1 MQPTKP
7 WSLLAIA
14 AVSAARGWIVVKFTF
29 ASLAPLPWTA
39 VPALI
44 LLAIGKYMYGR
55 NLGPRLH
62 GQPGAKPI
70 QPMAVPRVVA
80 LAKASS
86 AAGAAIGGLAL
97 GFLIYTI
104 PSLGKP
110 VPAHDAIVSAPT
122 QLAAIVLVLAALYL
136 ERACR
141 APEPPGDSDDLPFS
155 NGHRGRRPSGGVGP
169 DASCQQPAGGPRRR
183 NQPAPP

>member
-14 AVSAARGWIVVKFTF
+14 AVSAAVGWIVVKFPF

-39 VPALI
+39 VPAFI
-44 LLAIGKYMYGR
+44 LRAIGEYMFGR

-97 GFLIYTI
+97 GFLIFTI
-104 PSLGKP
+104 PPPAKP
-110 VPAHDAIVSAPT
+110 VPRPDALPPART
-122 QLAAIVLVLAALYL
+122 LLAALAPVL
-136 ERACR
+136 APPSPGRACP
-141 APEPPGDSDDLPFS
+141 APRPPS
-155 NGHRGRRPSGGVGP
+155 RSGGP
-169 DASCQQPAGGPRRR
+169 
-183 NQPAPP
+183 

>member
-14 AVSAARGWIVVKFTF
+14 AVCAVLAWVVVKFSF
-29 ASLAPLPWTA
+29 SDVAPLPWTA
-39 VPALI
+39 VPALL
-44 LLAIGKYMYGR
+44 LLAIGEFGFGR
-55 NLGPRLH
+55 NLGARLH

-86 AAGAAIGGLAL
+86 AAGAAIAGLAL

-104 PSLGKP
+104 PLLDKP
-110 VPAHDAIVSAPT
+110 VPSHDAIVSAVT
-122 QLAAIVLVLAALYL
+122 MLAAIVLILAALYL

-141 APEPPGDSDDLPFS
+141 APEPPDDDDSDDLPS
-155 NGHRGRRPSGGVGP
+155 PNGQRGRRS
-169 DASCQQPAGGPRRR
+169 
-183 NQPAPP
+183 

>member
-14 AVSAARGWIVVKFTF
+14 AVSAALAWIVVKFTF
-29 ASLAPLPWTA
+29 SDLAPLPWTA

-44 LLAIGKYMYGR
+44 LLAIGEFGFGR
-55 NLGPRLH
+55 NIGPRLH
-62 GQPGAKPI
+62 GQAGAKPI

-86 AAGAAIGGLAL
+86 AAGAAIAGLAL
-97 GFLIYTI
+97 GFLVYTI
-104 PSLGKP
+104 PLLDKP
-110 VPAHDAIVSAPT
+110 VPGHDALAAAVT
-122 QLAAIVLVLAALYL
+122 MLAAIALVLAALYL

-141 APEPPGDSDDLPFS
+141 TPEPPEDDDADDLPSS
-155 NGHRGRRPSGGVGP
+155 NGHRGRRS
-169 DASCQQPAGGPRRR
+169 
-183 NQPAPP
+183 

>member
-14 AVSAARGWIVVKFTF
+14 AVSGILAWIVVRFTF

-39 VPALI
+39 VPALL
-44 LLAIGKYMYGR
+44 LLAAGEFGLAR

-86 AAGAAIGGLAL
+86 AAGSCIGGLAL
-97 GFLIYTI
+97 GFLVYTI
-104 PSLGKP
+104 PSIDKP
-110 VPAHDAIVSAPT
+110 VPGHDALAAAITMVSA
-122 QLAAIVLVLAALYL
+122 AALVLAALYL

-141 APEPPGDSDDLPFS
+141 APEPPEDSDDLPS
-155 NGHRGRRPSGGVGP
+155 ANGQRGHRS
-169 DASCQQPAGGPRRR
+169 
-183 NQPAPP
+183 

>member
-14 AVSAARGWIVVKFTF
+14 AVSAVLAWIVARFTF
-29 ASLAPLPWTA
+29 GNLAPLPWTA
-39 VPALI
+39 LPAL
-44 LLAIGKYMYGR
+44 LLIAIGEFAFAR
-55 NLGPRLH
+55 NIGPRLH
-62 GQPGAKPI
+62 GSPSAKPI

-86 AAGAAIGGLAL
+86 VAASAIGGLAL

-104 PSLGKP
+104 PSIGKP
-110 VPAHDAIVSAPT
+110 VPGHDALASALT
-122 QLAAIVLVLAALYL
+122 MLAAIVLVLAALYL

-141 APEPPGDSDDLPFS
+141 APDPPDDEDELPTS
-155 NGHRGRRPSGGVGP
+155 NGHR
-169 DASCQQPAGGPRRR
+169 
-183 NQPAPP
+183 

>member
-1 MQPTKP
+1 MQPTKA
-7 WSLLAIA
+7 WSLAAIA
-14 AVSAARGWIVVKFTF
+14 AVSAAAGWIVVKFTF
-29 ASLAPLPWTA
+29 SNLAPLPWTA

-44 LLAIGKYMYGR
+44 LLAVGEFLLGR

-97 GFLIYTI
+97 GFLIYVI
-104 PSLGKP
+104 PSIAKP
-110 VPAHDAIVSAPT
+110 VPGHDA
-122 QLAAIVLVLAALYL
+122 LAAAATMLAAMALVLAALYL

-141 APEPPGDSDDLPFS
+141 APEPPDDSDDLPS
-155 NGHRGRRPSGGVGP
+155 ANGQRGRRY
-169 DASCQQPAGGPRRR
+169 
-183 NQPAPP
+183 

>member
-1 MQPTKP
+1 MEPTKP

-14 AVSAARGWIVVKFTF
+14 VVSAAVGWIVIKFTF

-44 LLAIGKYMYGR
+44 LLATGEFLFGR
-55 NLGPRLH
+55 NIGPRLH

-97 GFLIYTI
+97 GVLVYMI

-110 VPAHDAIVSAPT
+110 VPGHDALVSAAT
-122 QLAAIVLVLAALYL
+122 MLSAIALILAALYL

-141 APEPPGDSDDLPFS
+141 APEPPEDSDDLPSS
-155 NGHRGRRPSGGVGP
+155 NGQRGRRS
-169 DASCQQPAGGPRRR
+169 
-183 NQPAPP
+183 

>member
-14 AVSAARGWIVVKFTF
+14 AISAAVAWIVVKFTF
-29 ASLAPLPWTA
+29 SSLAPLPWTA

-44 LLAIGKYMYGR
+44 LLAIGEFGFAR
-55 NLGPRLH
+55 NIGPRLH

-86 AAGAAIGGLAL
+86 VAGAAIGGLAL
-97 GFLIYTI
+97 GFLIYAI
-104 PSLGKP
+104 PLIDKP
-110 VPAHDAIVSAPT
+110 VPGHDALASAVT
-122 QLAAIVLVLAALYL
+122 MLAAIALVLAALYL
-136 ERACR
+136 ERACK
-141 APEPPGDSDDLPFS
+141 APEPPEDDDDADLPSS
-155 NGHRGRRPSGGVGP
+155 NGQRERRP
-169 DASCQQPAGGPRRR
+169 
-183 NQPAPP
+183 

>member
-14 AVSAARGWIVVKFTF
+14 AVSAALGWIVVKFTF

-44 LLAIGKYMYGR
+44 LLAIGEYMFGR

-86 AAGAAIGGLAL
+86 AAGATIGGPPPR
-97 GFLIYTI
+97 FLIFTT
-104 PSLGKP
+104 PSLPKP
-110 VPAHDAIVSAPT
+110 
-122 QLAAIVLVLAALYL
+122 
-136 ERACR
+136 
-141 APEPPGDSDDLPFS
+141 
-155 NGHRGRRPSGGVGP
+155 
-169 DASCQQPAGGPRRR
+169 GPRHDPILPA
-183 NQPAPP
+183 PAPPASAGAGPGVVSGAEAR

>member
-7 WSLLAIA
+7 WSLVAIA
-14 AVSAARGWIVVKFTF
+14 AVCAALAWVVVKFTF
-29 ASLAPLPWTA
+29 SDVAPLPWTA

-44 LLAIGKYMYGR
+44 LLAIWEFGFGR
-55 NLGPRLH
+55 NLGARLH

-97 GFLIYTI
+97 GFLIYTL
-104 PSLGKP
+104 PLLDKP
-110 VPAHDAIVSAPT
+110 VPGHDAIVSAVT
-122 QLAAIVLVLAALYL
+122 MLAAIALVLAALYL

-141 APEPPGDSDDLPFS
+141 APEPPDDDDSDDLPS
-155 NGHRGRRPSGGVGP
+155 ANGQRGRRS
-169 DASCQQPAGGPRRR
+169 
-183 NQPAPP
+183 

>member
-14 AVSAARGWIVVKFTF
+14 AISAALAWIVVRFTF
-29 ASLAPLPWTA
+29 ANLAPLPWTA
-39 VPALI
+39 VPALV
-44 LLAIGKYMYGR
+44 LLAIGEFGFGR

-86 AAGAAIGGLAL
+86 AAAAAIGGLAL

-104 PSLGKP
+104 PSLGRP
-110 VPAHDAIVSAPT
+110 VPGHDALASAAT
-122 QLAAIVLVLAALYL
+122 MLAAIALVLAALYL

-141 APEPPGDSDDLPFS
+141 APEPPDDEDDLPMS
-155 NGHRGRRPSGGVGP
+155 NGHRGRRSP
-169 DASCQQPAGGPRRR
+169 
-183 NQPAPP
+183 

>member
-14 AVSAARGWIVVKFTF
+14 AVSAALGWIVVKFTF

-44 LLAIGKYMYGR
+44 LLAIGEYMFGR

-86 AAGAAIGGLAL
+86 AAGAAIGGAPLRL
-97 GFLIYTI
+97 PGF
-104 PSLGKP
+104 PGPPRPK
-110 VPAHDAIVSAPT
+110 AAAGSAPT
-122 QLAAIVLVLAALYL
+122 
-136 ERACR
+136 
-141 APEPPGDSDDLPFS
+141 
-155 NGHRGRRPSGGVGP
+155 H
-169 DASCQQPAGGPRRR
+169 
-183 NQPAPP
+183 PAPH

>member
-14 AVSAARGWIVVKFTF
+14 AISAAVAWIVVKFTF
-29 ASLAPLPWTA
+29 SSLAPLPWTA

-44 LLAIGKYMYGR
+44 LLAIGEFGFAR
-55 NLGPRLH
+55 NIGPRLH
-62 GQPGAKPI
+62 GRPGAKPI

-104 PSLGKP
+104 PLLDKP
-110 VPAHDAIVSAPT
+110 VPGHDALASAVT
-122 QLAAIVLVLAALYL
+122 MLAAIALVLAALYL

-141 APEPPGDSDDLPFS
+141 APEPPDDDDADLPSS
-155 NGHRGRRPSGGVGP
+155 NGQRERRS
-169 DASCQQPAGGPRRR
+169 
-183 NQPAPP
+183 

>member
-1 MQPTKP
+1 MQPTKQ

-14 AVSAARGWIVVKFTF
+14 AVSAALAWIVVKFTF
-29 ASLAPLPWTA
+29 ADLAPLPWTA

-44 LLAIGKYMYGR
+44 LLAIGEFGFGR

-62 GQPGAKPI
+62 GQPGAKPV

-86 AAGAAIGGLAL
+86 AAGAAIAGLAL
-97 GFLIYTI
+97 GFLVYTI
-104 PSLGKP
+104 PLLDKP
-110 VPAHDAIVSAPT
+110 VPGHDALASAVT
-122 QLAAIVLVLAALYL
+122 MLAAIALVLAALYL

-141 APEPPGDSDDLPFS
+141 APEPPEDDDSDDLPS
-155 NGHRGRRPSGGVGP
+155 ANGQRGRRS
-169 DASCQQPAGGPRRR
+169 
-183 NQPAPP
+183 

>member
-7 WSLLAIA
+7 WSLLAIGA
-14 AVSAARGWIVVKFTF
+14 ISAALAWIVVKFTF
-29 ASLAPLPWTA
+29 SSLPPLPWTA

-44 LLAIGKYMYGR
+44 LLAIGEFGFGR
-55 NLGPRLH
+55 NIGPRLH

-86 AAGAAIGGLAL
+86 AAGSAIAGLAL
-97 GFLIYTI
+97 GFLVYTI
-104 PSLGKP
+104 PLIDKP
-110 VPAHDAIVSAPT
+110 VPGHDALTSGVT
-122 QLAAIVLVLAALYL
+122 MLAAIALVLAALYL

-141 APEPPGDSDDLPFS
+141 APEPPEDEDSDGMPSS
-155 NGHRGRRPSGGVGP
+155 NGQRGRRS
-169 DASCQQPAGGPRRR
+169 
-183 NQPAPP
+183 

>member
-14 AVSAARGWIVVKFTF
+14 AVSGVIGWIVVKFTF

-39 VPALI
+39 VPALL
-44 LLAIGKYMYGR
+44 LLAIGEFLCGR

-62 GQPGAKPI
+62 GQPGARPI

-104 PSLGKP
+104 PSLAKP
-110 VPAHDAIVSAPT
+110 VPGHDALGSAGA
-122 QLAAIVLVLAALYL
+122 LLAALGPVVAGPYL
-136 ERACR
+136 GRACR
-141 APEPPGDSDDLPFS
+141 AP
-155 NGHRGRRPSGGVGP
+155 
-169 DASCQQPAGGPRRR
+169 
-183 NQPAPP
+183 APPARSRRV